1 MMVLHAGVL
10 LETILEKA
18 RQHGADHAVAV
29 LSEEEGGTVRF
40 AANRVTQHKTH
51 ENATVRLAVAVD
63 GKEAITRTNLLQDDG
78 LENLAKKAVLYAQ
91 KAPENPEFF
100 EPIGMQKY
108 VETQAWFESTA
119 RLGVEKRADVIK
131 EICGMAEA
139 ENVNMYGNLDVT
151 EENIAVANTKGLFVE
166 QPATEI
172 SLSLSTRTRLVDG
185 SSQAHVWERDW
196 NRFRCRETV
205 ERTIRVARQSS
216 NPASLD
222 PGSYT
227 VILSPKAISE
237 YLMFLVFSLDARMAD
252 MGQSFFGKASNNSR
266 LGDRCFQDTVTLKSL
281 VDHSD
286 LPTLK
291 FGGAF
296 GTGGSRAGM
305 LFSMGLPART
315 VEWIDNGTVKNF
327 QYSPF
332 YARQKNRKPV
342 ATPPN
347 LYMQGGTATLDELI
361 SGVERGLLIES
372 FWYVNPI
379 NWTRLELTGLTRD
392 GVFLIENGRIRR
404 PVNNF
409 RFNDSP
415 VNSLSRITGM
425 TPPEKTFGEYL
436 PGMFPWVRIN
446 GFYMSSVSHAV

>member
-1 MMVLHAGVL
+1 MTILDSGAL

-18 RQHGADHAVAV
+18 RQHGADHAAAV
-29 LSEEEGGTVRF
+29 LSEEKRGSIRF

-51 ENATVRLAVAVD
+51 ENATVNLAVAVD
-63 GKEAITRTNLLQDDG
+63 GKEAIIRTNLLQNDN
-78 LENLAKKAVLYAQ
+78 LEHLAKKAVLYAQ
-91 KAPENPEFF
+91 NAPENPEFF

-108 VETQAWFESTA
+108 TETQAWFESTA
-119 RLGVEKRADVIK
+119 RLGVGTRADVIK
-131 EICGMAEA
+131 EICGIAEA
-139 ENVNMYGNLDVT
+139 ENVNLYGNLDIT
-151 EENIAVANTKGLFVE
+151 RENSAVANTKGLFVE

-172 SLSLSTRTRLVDG
+172 SLSLSTRTRRFDG

-196 NRFRCRETV
+196 SRFRYRETV
-205 ERTIRVARQSS
+205 ERSIRVARQSAR
-216 NPASLD
+216 PTALD
-222 PGSYT
+222 PGTFT

-252 MGQSFFGKASNNSR
+252 KGQSFFGKASNSSR
-266 LGDRCFQDTVTLKSL
+266 LGDTCFQDTVTLKSV

-286 LPTLK
+286 LPMLK

-315 VEWIDNGTVKNF
+315 VEWIEHGIVKNL

-332 YARQKNRKPV
+332 YARQKNLEPV
-342 ATPPN
+342 AAPPN

-361 SGVERGLLIES
+361 SGIERGLLIES

-379 NWTRLELTGLTRD
+379 DWNRLELTGLTRD
-392 GVFLIENGRIRR
+392 GVFLIEHGRISR
-404 PVNNF
+404 PVHNF

-415 VNSLSRITGM
+415 VSSLNRITGM

-446 GFYMSSVSHAV
+446 GFHMSSVSHAV